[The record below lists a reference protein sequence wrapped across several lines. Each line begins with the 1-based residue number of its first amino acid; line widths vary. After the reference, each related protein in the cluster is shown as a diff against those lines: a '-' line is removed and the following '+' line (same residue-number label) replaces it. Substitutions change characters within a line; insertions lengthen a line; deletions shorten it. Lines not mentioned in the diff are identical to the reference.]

1 MFGSSM
7 AAFLA
12 AFWLLA
18 SMLLNIDTTS
28 NLFHAPLTLFMLAT
42 SYFLSSYSH
51 LSSYACKTRDD
62 RCLSMQTELDATKE
76 DAAEERVSMQA
87 KLDTKN
93 VAEERVSM
101 QAELDAA
108 KKNAAEE
115 RSLSLS
121 WRTALTTVE
130 QESRVNLIA
139 HVTVVSANLTLKR
152 VQS

>member
-1 MFGSSM
+1 MFGSSV

-12 AFWLLA
+12 TFWLLA
-18 SMLLNIDTTS
+18 SMLLDIGTTS
-28 NLFHAPLTLFMLAT
+28 NLFRATLTLFMLAT

-101 QAELDAA
+101 QAKLDTKNVAEERVSMQAELDAA

-115 RSLSLS
+115 RR
-121 WRTALTTVE
+121 RTP
-130 QESRVNLIA
+130 
-139 HVTVVSANLTLKR
+139 
-152 VQS
+152 

>member
-1 MFGSSM
+1 MFGSSV

-12 AFWLLA
+12 TFWLLA
-18 SMLLNIDTTS
+18 SMLLDIGTTS
-28 NLFHAPLTLFMLAT
+28 NLFRATLTLFMLAT

-93 VAEERVSM
+93 VAEERESM
-101 QAELDAA
+101 QALRAELEKTELDKLRWRDLANDTKNRLKHERAGISIVVVVAA
-108 KKNAAEE
+108 AA
-115 RSLSLS
+115 
-121 WRTALTTVE
+121 
-130 QESRVNLIA
+130 
-139 HVTVVSANLTLKR
+139 VVFS
-152 VQS
+152 